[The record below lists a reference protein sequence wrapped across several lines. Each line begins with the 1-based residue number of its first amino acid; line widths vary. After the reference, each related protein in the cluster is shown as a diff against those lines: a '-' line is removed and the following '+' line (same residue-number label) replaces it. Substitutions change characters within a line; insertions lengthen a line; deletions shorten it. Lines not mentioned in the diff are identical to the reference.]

1 MSCLASLCSS
11 DNKLIIASALVS
23 ILISDDLSADDL
35 NVLAG
40 FITSVGDLLA
50 LKAAQLSV
58 AETQKNT
65 KLQIQALE
73 EQIKKLKDSLR

>member
-1 MSCLASLCSS
+1 MSTPTPLCANSQ
-11 DNKLIIASALVS
+11 LIIAAALVS

-35 NVLAG
+35 SILAS

-50 LKAAQLSV
+50 LKAAQLS
-58 AETQKNT
+58 AADTKKNA

-73 EQIKKLKDSLR
+73 EQIRKLKDSL